1 MGKPFVVHTDHL
13 NLTFIKSETKAKVQ
27 RWHIELSEY
36 DFEIKHV
43 SGKNN
48 AFADALSRVGHQYV
62 TQEWPEE
69 KLKAERDLLK
79 KLWERESQRK
89 IAAMTITNLG
99 HAPEVDDPHGPKVQE
114 FDYDTESGIEMIEN
128 CLEEERTSQR
138 KKLGM

>member
-1 MGKPFVVHTDHL
+1 M
-13 NLTFIKSETKAKVQ
+13 
-27 RWHIELSEY
+27 SEY

-114 FDYDTESGIEMIEN
+114 FDYATESGIEMIEN
-128 CLEEERTSQR
+128 CLEEECTSQR
-138 KKLGM
+138 KKLE